1 MIRVKTKE
9 NFSKVE
15 KYLNRIKDSSRVRSI
30 LDKYGQRGVDLLRS
44 ATPIDSGDT
53 ANSWFYEITE
63 GHGRYSIEFGNSNIN
78 AGVNIAI
85 IIQYGHGTR
94 NGGYVQGRDYINPVI
109 KQAFDEMRNELVK
122 EVGRL

>member
-9 NFSKVE
+9 NLSKVE
-15 KYLNRIKDSSRVRSI
+15 KYLNRIKDSSRVRGI

-44 ATPIDSGDT
+44 ATPVDSGDT
-53 ANSWFYEITE
+53 ANSWFYEIEE